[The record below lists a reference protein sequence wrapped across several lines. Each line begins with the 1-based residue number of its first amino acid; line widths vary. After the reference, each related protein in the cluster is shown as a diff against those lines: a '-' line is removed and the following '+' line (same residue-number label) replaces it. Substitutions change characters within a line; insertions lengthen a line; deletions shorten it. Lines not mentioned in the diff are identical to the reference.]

1 MIVSTDKREFLTMQV
16 PELLTKLTASS
27 QPKFGIMT
35 PQHMVEHL
43 TWVTKSSLAR
53 NGQPEAEPT
62 DSQKYFRKFISKGA
76 IFKHRES
83 DKAKEDLPKLKY
95 ESLQEAIEKIPD
107 AVDRLYQT
115 FEQKPDYKS
124 YNPMMGEFDF
134 DDHELFHYEHYK
146 YHFYQFGLIEKY
158 YEEEA

>member
-16 PELLTKLTASS
+16 PELLTKLTESAEA
-27 QPKFGIMT
+27 KFGIMT

-43 TWVTKSSLAR
+43 SWVTKSSLAR
-53 NGQPEAEPT
+53 NGEPAAELN
-62 DSQKYFRKFISKGA
+62 DSEQFFRKFISKGA

-83 DKAKEDLPKLKY
+83 DKSKEDLPKLKY
-95 ESLQEAIEKIPD
+95 SSLQEAIEKIPD

-115 FEQKPDYKS
+115 FEQKPAYKS

-134 DDHELFHYEHYK
+134 NDHELFHYEHYK
-146 YHFYQFGLIEKY
+146 YHFYQFGLIDKY
-158 YEEEA
+158 YEDEA